1 MKKLTTILCAACLAV
16 TGALTAMPAPLTASA
31 AAMPY
36 PTKGKAGENIIWT
49 YDVSAHVLTFSGSGD
64 MYDRVYLIKGED
76 FYEMTDSAVDNFSPK
91 KIVIE
96 DGITSIGGGACS
108 PPYYRS
114 ADPELVVE
122 FPKSVTKIGAGA
134 FSGATVYSLVIP
146 ETVREIDEKA
156 FNGCINLRSI
166 TIENPDCE
174 IAQSSDTIC
183 NTFIETT
190 KGGSYEYYGVIF
202 GAKGS
207 TAEAYAEK
215 FNRQF
220 AVTGT
225 EVELNPLKPTERGDF
240 DGDDQISIE
249 DAQNVLLAYT
259 EMLAGNDPKLNALQK
274 NTCDADRD
282 GDVDVTDAQYILIY
296 YTECTLLNPDMPP
309 TEYVSW
315 ESDWEKILSGKSLQ
329 DD

>member
-1 MKKLTTILCAACLAV
+1 MKKLTNILCAACLAV

-36 PTKGKAGENIIWT
+36 PTTGKAGENITWQ
-49 YDVSAHVLTFSGSGD
+49 YDVGTHTLTYSGTGD
-64 MYDRVYLIKGED
+64 MYGSVCLDVGED
-76 FYEMTDSAVDNFSPK
+76 LYEITDSSQWFCPK

-96 DGITSIGGGACS
+96 EGITSIGGGACS

-134 FSGATVYSLVIP
+134 FSGAAVYSLVIP

-156 FNGCINLRSI
+156 INGCINLRSI

-190 KGGSYEYYGVIF
+190 KDGSYEYYGVIF

-220 AVTGT
+220 AVTST

-240 DGDDQISIE
+240 DGDDKISIE

-315 ESDWEKILSGKSLQ
+315 EYDWEKILSGKSLQ

>member
-1 MKKLTTILCAACLAV
+1 MKKLTTILCAACLAF
-16 TGALTAMPAPLTASA
+16 TGAMAAMPTELTASA

-36 PTKGKAGENIIWT
+36 PTKGKAGENITWQ
-49 YDVSAHVLTFSGSGD
+49 YDVGTHTLTYSGSGD

-96 DGITSIGGGACS
+96 DGITSIGGWFIS
-108 PPYYRS
+108 MSYWS
-114 ADPELVVE
+114 SIPEE
-122 FPKSVTKIGAGA
+122 FVIPESVTKICSDA
-134 FSGATVYSLVIP
+134 FYKSGISSFTVPESVKVI
-146 ETVREIDEKA
+146 ESKA
-156 FNGCINLRSI
+156 FRDCPNLRSI

-190 KGGSYEYYGVIF
+190 KDGSYEYYGVIF

>member
-1 MKKLTTILCAACLAV
+1 MKKLTNILCAACLAV

-36 PTKGKAGENIIWT
+36 PTKGKAGENITWQ
-49 YDVSAHVLTFSGSGD
+49 YDVGTHTLTYSGTGD
-64 MYDRVYLIKGED
+64 MYGSVCLDVGED
-76 FYEMTDSAVDNFSPK
+76 LYEMTDSSQWFCPK

-96 DGITSIGGGACS
+96 EGITSIGGGACS

-134 FSGATVYSLVIP
+134 FSGAAVYSLVIP

-190 KGGSYEYYGVIF
+190 KGGSYQYYGVIF
-202 GAKGS
+202 GAAGS
-207 TAEAYAEK
+207 TAEAYAKK

-225 EVELNPLKPTERGDF
+225 EVELAPLKPTARGDYN
-240 DGDDQISIE
+240 GDDMISIE
-249 DAQNVLLAYT
+249 DAQNVLLAYAET
-259 EMLAGNDPKLNALQK
+259 LAGNAPKLNALQK
-274 NTCDADRD
+274 DTCDVNKD
-282 GDVDVTDAQYILIY
+282 GSVDISDAQFILIY
-296 YTECTLLNPDMPP
+296 YTEFNLMNPDMPP
-309 TEYVSW
+309 TDCISW
-315 ESDWEKILSGKSLQ
+315 ENDWDTIISGKSLR
-329 DD
+329 DE

>member
-36 PTKGKAGENIIWT
+36 PTKGKAGENITWT

-96 DGITSIGGGACS
+96 DGITSIGGWFIS
-108 PPYYRS
+108 MSYWS
-114 ADPELVVE
+114 SIPEE
-122 FPKSVTKIGAGA
+122 FVIPESVTKICSDA
-134 FSGATVYSLVIP
+134 FYKSGISSFTVPESVKVI
-146 ETVREIDEKA
+146 ESKA
-156 FNGCINLRSI
+156 FRDCPNLRSV
-166 TIENPDCE
+166 TILNPECE
-174 IAQSSDTIC
+174 IAQTSDVFS
-183 NTFIETT
+183 NEFMER
-190 KGGSYEYYGVIF
+190 KQDGSYEYYGVIF

-225 EVELNPLKPTERGDF
+225 EVEHNPLKPTERGDF

>member
-1 MKKLTTILCAACLAV
+1 MKKLTTILCAACLAF
-16 TGALTAMPAPLTASA
+16 TGAMAAMPAELTASA

-36 PTKGKAGENIIWT
+36 PTKGKAGENITWQ
-49 YDVSAHVLTFSGSGD
+49 YDVGTHTLTYSGTGD
-64 MYDRVYLIKGED
+64 MYGSVYLDVGED
-76 FYEMTDSAVDNFSPK
+76 LYEITDSSQWFCPK

-96 DGITSIGGGACS
+96 EGITSIGGGACS

-190 KGGSYEYYGVIF
+190 KDGSYQYYGVIF
-202 GAKGS
+202 GAAGS

-240 DGDDQISIE
+240 DGDDKISIE

-259 EMLAGNDPKLNALQK
+259 EMLAGNAPKLNALQK
-274 NTCDADRD
+274 NTCDVDRD

-315 ESDWEKILSGKSLQ
+315 EYDWEKILSGKSLQ